1 MTAQLQKEGEEDDE
15 LYETMGCWCKTNDE
29 EKTKAISDAETK
41 IEKLQSLI
49 EELTG
54 KSARLNEEIKTLTAE
69 VAKNEQALDTA
80 SALRTKQL
88 AEFNAEEKD
97 ALGSITS
104 LKSAV
109 ATLGKHNG
117 AFLQTDQKQLNILAA
132 VRSIIQKHTADLA
145 GAITPTQRRRVE
157 AALNPALLQ
166 SKADQP
172 ASGEI
177 FGILEQ
183 MKETFETNLANSQKE
198 ETSNQRA
205 FEDLKKAKTDEIASG
220 RKAIEQKTAEL
231 ADTDLKN
238 ADSKED
244 LEDTQDTLE
253 ADTKFLADVKEK
265 CAGFDAEYA
274 ERTKTR
280 QMEMAAVAKAME
292 FLTSD
297 EAHELFT
304 RALGA
309 SFMQKTS
316 RSRRQG
322 ALVAL
327 LNRAAA

>member
-177 FGILEQ
+177 FGTLEQ

-205 FEDLKKAKTDEIASG
+205 FEDLKKAKTEEINSG

-231 ADTDLKN
+231 ASTDLKN
-238 ADSKED
+238 ADSKQD
-244 LEDTQDTLE
+244 LEDTQDALE
-253 ADTKFLADVKEK
+253 ADTKFLADVKDK
-265 CAGFDAEYA
+265 CANFDAEYA

-280 QMEMAAVAKAME
+280 QMEMQAVAKAME

-297 EAHELFT
+297 EAHELFS
-304 RALGA
+304 RSLGA
-309 SFMQKTS
+309 SFVQKS
-316 RSRRQG
+316 SLSNKRK
-322 ALVAL
+322 
-327 LNRAAA
+327 